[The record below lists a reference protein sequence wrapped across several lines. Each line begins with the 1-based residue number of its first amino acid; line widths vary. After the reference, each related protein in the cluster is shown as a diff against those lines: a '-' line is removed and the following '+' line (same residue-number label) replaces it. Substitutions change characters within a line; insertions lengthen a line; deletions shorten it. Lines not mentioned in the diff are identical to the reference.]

1 MTEQG
6 RPEDGGPPAR
16 VVGERRLL
24 PALTILILV
33 LLPFGL
39 PDRLTGWAKWA
50 LGGTEI
56 VLLVAIVIADPGRID
71 RRSGLLRGLSIALTS
86 LLLAAASVATIDL
99 VLELVRD
106 DPTFSSAGPLLVTGG
121 LVWLDANLTFS
132 LLYWELDG
140 GGPAQRLHQIRAHP
154 DLAFPQQL
162 NPDLSPPGWRPT
174 FVDYLYLGLTNALAF
189 SPTDVM
195 PMVHWAKLTMAAQSL
210 ISLVILSLVIANAV
224 NILG

>member
-1 MTEQG
+1 MTDQG
-6 RPEDGGPPAR
+6 RPEAEVPPGR
-16 VVGERRLL
+16 PVGERRLL
-24 PALTILILV
+24 PSLTVLVLI

-39 PDRLTGWAKWA
+39 PDRLTGWTKWV
-50 LGGTEI
+50 LGGMEI

-71 RRSGLLRGLSIALTS
+71 RRSGLLRGLSVALTF
-86 LLLAAASVATIDL
+86 LLLTAASVATIDL
-99 VLELVRD
+99 VLDLVRGD
-106 DPTFSSAGPLLVTGG
+106 SKFSAAGPLLVTGG

-140 GGPAQRLHQIRAHP
+140 GGPAQRLHQVRAYP
-154 DLAFPQQL
+154 DLAFPQHI

-174 FVDYLYLGLTNALAF
+174 FVDYMYLGLTNALAF

-195 PMVHWAKLTMAAQSL
+195 PMVHWSKLTMAAQSL
-210 ISLVILSLVIANAV
+210 ISLVILSLVIASAV